1 MQRAAQGDFF
11 EPELQA
17 ARPMLE
23 TQARLSRI
31 PTPDTTLVETFRSR
45 EGFHLYV
52 YPFAGRHV
60 HLGLA
65 SLLAWRLAR
74 ERPNTFS
81 MSVNDYGFELVA
93 VEDFDLAP
101 VMSKEMFATADLLH
115 DVLASLNSTELAQRR
130 FREIARV
137 AGLVFSGYPGQPK
150 SAKQLQASSG
160 LFFEVFRKYDQGNL
174 LLGQAEREVL
184 SQELEISRLR
194 ATLQRLQRKRVDFV
208 VLRHPSP
215 MSLPLMV
222 ERFREQ
228 LTTEQLSSR
237 LDRILRDM
245 ERDAGGS

>member
-1 MQRAAQGDFF
+1 
-11 EPELQA
+11 
-17 ARPMLE
+17 
-23 TQARLSRI
+23 
-31 PTPDTTLVETFRSR
+31 
-45 EGFHLYV
+45 
-52 YPFAGRHV
+52 V

-65 SLLAWRLAR
+65 SLLAWRLTR
-74 ERPNTFS
+74 DKPNTFS
-81 MSVNDYGFELVA
+81 MSVNDYGFELVSA
-93 VEDFDLAP
+93 EEFDLAP
-101 VMSKEMFATADLLH
+101 IEDGRVFSTENLLH

-150 SAKQLQASSG
+150 SARQLQASSS

-174 LLGQAEREVL
+174 LLGQAENEVL

-194 ATLQRLQRKRVDFV
+194 STLTRVLRKTLQLVHLK
-208 VLRHPSP
+208 HPSP

-237 LDRILRDM
+237 LDRIIRDM
-245 ERDAGGS
+245 EAGTP